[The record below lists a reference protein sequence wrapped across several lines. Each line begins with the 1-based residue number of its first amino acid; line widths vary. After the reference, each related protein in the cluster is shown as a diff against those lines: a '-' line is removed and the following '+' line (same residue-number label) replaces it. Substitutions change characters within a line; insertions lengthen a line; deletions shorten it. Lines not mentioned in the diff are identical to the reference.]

1 MTRDEAL
8 KLRAIVEQAAASLD
22 DKTASE
28 GVQLFPRLRCDK
40 AQTADTPPVQAG
52 TRVNWNGIVKKAKVT
67 LWDTEANNPDNA
79 PTLWEDIGYRA
90 GIRIAPEVF
99 TSTNA
104 ASYGELLWFGDNVF
118 KSLKDGN
125 THTPAQAPE
134 VWELAN

>member
-28 GVQLFPRLRCDK
+28 GVQLFPRLKHDG
-40 AQTADTPPVQAG
+40 ALVNAG
-52 TRVNWNGIVKKAKVT
+52 TRINHGGRIKRARVP
-67 LWDTEANNPDNA
+67 LWDTFENSPDVA
-79 PTLWEDIGYRA
+79 PNLWEDIEYRA
-90 GIRIAPEVF
+90 GIRVAPDVF

-104 ASYGELLWFGDNVF
+104 AKYGELLWFGDNVF

-134 VWELAN
+134 VWELAG